1 MQPIKTLSIL
11 ICQPVYERDVSI
23 LMCACVLN
31 KSSGCVIT
39 KTAFFFPPLCF
50 RSRCYSVMLS
60 TRLQPLRVW
69 LEFIWTS
76 RRGDSGPS
84 HWYVRGDTLI
94 NIQHRRALPTRLIR
108 FYWGRAETRGKGEG
122 SWDKRMDRKAGMV
135 DSEKHQSE
143 YLIWVSQRLPLCLVW
158 FYHHMI

>member
-1 MQPIKTLSIL
+1 MQPITTLSIL
-11 ICQPVYERDVSI
+11 ICQPAYERDASI
-23 LMCACVLN
+23 LMCTYVLN

-39 KTAFFFPPLCF
+39 KTASPLFFSPPFPLCF
-50 RSRCYSVMLS
+50 RSCRYSVMLS

-94 NIQHRRALPTRLIR
+94 NIQHRRALPSRLIR
-108 FYWGRAETRGKGEG
+108 FYWGMEEKRGERRLILRQKDGRKGREG
-122 SWDKRMDRKAGMV
+122 RQW
-135 DSEKHQSE
+135 E
-143 YLIWVSQRLPLCLVW
+143 YLIWVQSKDSFMSGVV
-158 FYHHMI
+158 